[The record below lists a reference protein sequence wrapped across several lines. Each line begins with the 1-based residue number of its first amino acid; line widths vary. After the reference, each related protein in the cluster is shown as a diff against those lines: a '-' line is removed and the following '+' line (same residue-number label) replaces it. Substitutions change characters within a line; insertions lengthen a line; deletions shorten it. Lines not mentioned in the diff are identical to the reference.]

1 MKISHIDVI
10 SLFQM
15 LIKQTFIDMVKSYI
29 KYKNR
34 YLQTGGS
41 NHIISP
47 NGGFI
52 WYVKPDNRGVKRHGI
67 IPT

>member
-29 KYKNR
+29 KYN
-34 YLQTGGS
+34 
-41 NHIISP
+41 I
-47 NGGFI
+47 
-52 WYVKPDNRGVKRHGI
+52 D
-67 IPT
+67 